1 MGIEFGSEGKKAG
14 EWRISTRQALDKIK
28 DVLEDSDMIETNNKR
43 YWDLWKLIEQIE
55 KEL

>member
-1 MGIEFGSEGKKAG
+1 MGIEFGSKEKKAG